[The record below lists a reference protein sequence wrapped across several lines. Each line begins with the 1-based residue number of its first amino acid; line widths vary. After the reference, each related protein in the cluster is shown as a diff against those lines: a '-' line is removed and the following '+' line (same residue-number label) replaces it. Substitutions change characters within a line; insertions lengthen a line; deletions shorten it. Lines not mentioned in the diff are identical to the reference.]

1 MSTLTMTVKDARDLS
16 FTTRDAAID
25 VVIRLM
31 KERDELLEALNNL
44 VDYID
49 IIPTD
54 LHYRDETR
62 ELMDAARAAIKAAEQ
77 TP

>member
-31 KERDELLEALNNL
+31 KERDALLEALEAL
-44 VDYID
+44 ID
-49 IIPTD
+49 GAEAMGWDT
-54 LHYRDETR
+54 TQ
-62 ELMDAARAAIKAAEQ
+62 ARAAIKAVEEGE
-77 TP
+77 